1 MKDFKV
7 AEEVAVTE
15 VKEFIEYH
23 LDEEISEEQVKS
35 DYWDVVKAVMR
46 ANLNLSDKDAPV
58 LTLLKPIK
66 SESGQFDMSE
76 IKFVTRLVKSKLAI
90 LGKGLDLSKDR
101 LTFANRMTAHSCGLE
116 SASMLDLIGKNDMH
130 VIDQLVG
137 LFQ

>member
-7 AEEVAVTE
+7 AQEVAVNE

-23 LDEEISEEQVKS
+23 LDEEITPEQVEK

-66 SESGQFDMSE
+66 SESGQFDSDTV
-76 IKFVTRLVKSKLAI
+76 KFRTRITKSQLAN
-90 LGKGLDLSKDR
+90 LAKGMDLQKDG
-101 LTFANRMTAHSCGLE
+101 LTFANRMTAFFIHQDSVP
-116 SASMLDLIGKNDMH
+116 MLDLYGKFDMK